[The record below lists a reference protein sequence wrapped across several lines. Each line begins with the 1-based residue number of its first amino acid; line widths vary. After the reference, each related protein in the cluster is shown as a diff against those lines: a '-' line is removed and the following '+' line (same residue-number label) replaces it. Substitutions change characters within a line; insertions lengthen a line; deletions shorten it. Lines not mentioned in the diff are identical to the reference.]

1 MKKIVLI
8 LLLPSFMTSC
18 QFIKNFFKQ
27 KEQQAI
33 QQLAEKKER
42 NIKMDYKAIQKDFL
56 NKNKDKDGVKT
67 TSSGLQYKVL
77 KKGSGKS
84 PQATSTV
91 EVHYQGTLIDETEFD
106 SSYKRNQT
114 ATFPLNQVI
123 AGWTEG
129 LQLMQE
135 GATYEFYI
143 PSELAYGERDIHVI
157 PANSTLIFKVEL
169 IKVH

>member
-1 MKKIVLI
+1 MKKLIII

-27 KEQQAI
+27 KEQQVT
-33 QQLAEKKER
+33 QQLKER
-42 NIKMDYKAIQKDFL
+42 KKRNAKMDYRTAQKDFL
-56 NKNKDKDGVKT
+56 DKNKDKDGVET

-91 EVHYQGTLIDETEFD
+91 EVHYQGTLIDGTEFD

-123 AGWTEG
+123 TGWTEG

-143 PSELAYGERDIHVI
+143 PSGLAYGERDIHVI
-157 PANSTLIFKVEL
+157 PAGSTLIFKVEL
-169 IKVH
+169 IKVY